1 MVQVWLILYIF
12 FVVAVRRKPKIKIN
26 FVHINGF
33 FSISCPGQ
41 SVLKDSG
48 GYRCELALGEGRPGI
63 EHTVIVTG
71 GIYSIL
77 FMILCVLLPFCN
89 NHTG

>member
-1 MVQVWLILYIF
+1 M
-12 FVVAVRRKPKIKIN
+12 PN
-26 FVHINGF
+26 FLS
-33 FSISCPGQ
+33 FSICCPGQ

-71 GIYSIL
+71 GIYNYL
-77 FMILCVLLPFCN
+77 FFYSLCFTDFCN
-89 NHTG
+89 IHAE